1 MAVQQESYKTYQI
14 PENFVDDSR
23 IIKGM
28 FRTKN
33 FIEAVIMVLIALI
46 PAMLIPVQ
54 TISQRITAVI
64 LICGPFF
71 VFGVVGINGDT
82 LFTFFKNMKTWRG
95 NRSLMLYNT
104 TPRALKKAPLEAMM
118 EAETAKDKLVDMYEK
133 FRNSQATRDKKTLIE
148 GVNFEFKE
156 DPTLKKLYMD
166 EKDLQ
171 EKKEV
176 VQPESPDV
184 VEYIYDLAQ
193 QIDQEKLI
201 DMINEMDGEEGQ
213 STEDDIP
220 ILMFEEVDFEDL

>member
-1 MAVQQESYKTYQI
+1 
-14 PENFVDDSR
+14 
-23 IIKGM
+23 
-28 FRTKN
+28 
-33 FIEAVIMVLIALI
+33 
-46 PAMLIPVQ
+46 
-54 TISQRITAVI
+54 
-64 LICGPFF
+64 
-71 VFGVVGINGDT
+71 
-82 LFTFFKNMKTWRG
+82 
-95 NRSLMLYNT
+95 
-104 TPRALKKAPLEAMM
+104 MM
-118 EAETAKDKLVDMYEK
+118 ESETAKDKLVDMYEK

-184 VEYIYDLAQ
+184 VEDIYDLAQ
-193 QIDQEKLI
+193 QIDQEKLV

-220 ILMFEEVDFEDL
+220 FLMFEEVDFEDL